1 MGPAVMEA
9 RRSIRPRMH
18 SNLTTQGLG
27 PSLEFKMNMQQARR
41 KAQQG
46 FTLIELMIV
55 VAIIGILAAVA
66 IPQYQD
72 YTKKAKVGN
81 ALTAVDS
88 LKTAVA
94 LCAQEAGGV
103 LTDCSTG
110 SNGINTFTPTK
121 EVASATVAAG
131 VITATLGTGIGTNL
145 DGKTLTFTPT
155 TAAGSTNLTWAVT
168 TNISTSDE
176 KVITDQISKNNKS

>member
-1 MGPAVMEA
+1 
-9 RRSIRPRMH
+9 
-18 SNLTTQGLG
+18 
-27 PSLEFKMNMQQARR
+27 MNMQRAR
-41 KAQQG
+41 KTAQQG

-81 ALTAVDS
+81 ALTSVDS

-94 LCAQEAGGV
+94 LCAQEAGGS

-110 SNGINTFTPTK
+110 SNGINAFTTTK
-121 EVASATVAAG
+121 EVSGATVTAG
-131 VITATLGTGIGTNL
+131 VIVATLGTGLGTNL

-168 TNISTSDE
+168 TNITEANE
-176 KVITDQISKNNKS
+176 KVVFDQIKKNNK

>member
-1 MGPAVMEA
+1 MQRA
-9 RRSIRPRMH
+9 RK
-18 SNLTTQGLG
+18 T
-27 PSLEFKMNMQQARR
+27 
-41 KAQQG
+41 AQQG

-81 ALTAVDS
+81 ALTSVDS

-94 LCAQEAGGV
+94 LCAQEAGGS

-110 SNGINTFTPTK
+110 SNGINAFTTTK
-121 EVASATVAAG
+121 EVSGATVTAG
-131 VITATLGTGIGTNL
+131 VIVATLGTGLGTNL

-168 TNISTSDE
+168 TNITEANE
-176 KVITDQISKNNKS
+176 KVVFDQIKKNNK